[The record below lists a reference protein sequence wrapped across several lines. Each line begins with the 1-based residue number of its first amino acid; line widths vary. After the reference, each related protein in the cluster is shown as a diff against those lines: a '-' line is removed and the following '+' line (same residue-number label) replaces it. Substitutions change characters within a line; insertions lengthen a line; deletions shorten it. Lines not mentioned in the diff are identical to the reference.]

1 VRNVLLNFVLV
12 LVGFAACFAQ
22 VVDRMV
28 AVVNKQVIL
37 QSELEQSAHVEFLL
51 QGKSLGQLTDG
62 ELQTVLD
69 RLIDQAL
76 LEQQIVNKSAFQP
89 SDQEIENRIHEIR
102 AGIPGGVSDENWTT
116 LLAAYGVTAEDV
128 ALQIATQIRILRL
141 IDLRFRNLAHV
152 DGTAVSDYY
161 KQKLLPE
168 LQKQGAPEP
177 PLSQVSDKIEKIL
190 TEQRIDD
197 LLNSWLQTLRSQAHI
212 RKLNSG
218 APPAAGAVR

>member
-1 VRNVLLNFVLV
+1 MKVFFNSVLV
-12 LVGFAACFAQ
+12 LAMLIAAHAQ

-37 QSELEQSAHVEFLL
+37 QSELEQTAHVEFLL
-51 QGKSLGQLTDG
+51 QGKPLTQLTMAD
-62 ELQTVLD
+62 LQAVLE
-69 RLIDQAL
+69 RMIDQAL
-76 LEQQIVNKSAFQP
+76 LQQQIVNSAALQP
-89 SDQEIENRIHEIR
+89 TPEEVGAQLQEIRGKLSGAQAE
-102 AGIPGGVSDENWTT
+102 ANWKE
-116 LLAAYGVTAEDV
+116 LLAGYGVTQQDV
-128 ALQIATQIRILRL
+128 EQQIASQMRILRL

-152 DGTAVSDYY
+152 DRTAISDYY
-161 KQKLLPE
+161 KQKLVPE

-212 RKLNSG
+212 QKLNSETTPPSG
-218 APPAAGAVR
+218 AAP